1 MAVAAEVG
9 CGMNPLADAR
19 GSDRKLRCGMNP
31 LADARGSDQSHDRK
45 GVVAARGSD
54 RSHDRK
60 GVVAARLLLLL
71 ICAFS
76 ARATTF
82 YLTISGL
89 GGEADY
95 TQRFKMWADDIDG
108 SLKRAGGEAT
118 VITLVAPTR
127 EEIRARLAEISRQAK
142 PAGGLLLM

>member
-1 MAVAAEVG
+1 MAAAAEMG

-19 GSDRKLRCGMNP
+19 GSDR
-31 LADARGSDQSHDRK
+31 SHDRK
-45 GVVAARGSD
+45 GV
-54 RSHDRK
+54 
-60 GVVAARLLLLL
+60 VVAARLLLLL